1 MNSVNQS
8 VGILAAGLYVPPTR
22 LSNDDVEEIVTNY
35 DAAVSGRSLDAWT
48 QERYGIT
55 SRAISDELPSEMM
68 AKAIRSAAVQAEN
81 KFRQGLIFN
90 FKHGFGDYSQLTTAT
105 GEFKKIGA

>member
-35 DAAVSGRSLDAWT
+35 DAAVS
-48 QERYGIT
+48 
-55 SRAISDELPSEMM
+55 
-68 AKAIRSAAVQAEN
+68 
-81 KFRQGLIFN
+81 
-90 FKHGFGDYSQLTTAT
+90 
-105 GEFKKIGA
+105 